1 MADVGGLTL
10 LYEDGWVRV
19 FDKPSG
25 VPVHKGLS
33 RADDTVAARLAAL
46 GVEVPHFVHRLD
58 AGTSGA
64 LVVAKDR
71 EAARVLGAAFAEGRV
86 EKSYLAW
93 VRGVCPAH
101 VTVDHPIPRD
111 EGGARVP
118 AVTDLER
125 LSVLVAE
132 GSPLRESRYS
142 LVLARPRTGRFHQ
155 VRRHL
160 KHVGCPLVGDA
171 NYGKSEHNRFFAERF
186 GLRRLALHAV
196 AIAFPGADGQTIR
209 VAAPIPSDF
218 RSAVLASEGASHE
231 EILERLFLR
240 GDLEDAGPVVERDPQ

>member
-1 MADVGGLTL
+1 MQVGSGLAL
-10 LYEDGWVRV
+10 LYEDAWVRV

-25 VPVHKGLS
+25 LPVHRGLA
-33 RADDTVAARLAAL
+33 RETDTVASRLAAQGL
-46 GVEVPHFVHRLD
+46 ASPHFVHRLD

-64 LVVAKDR
+64 LVVAKDK
-71 EAARVLGAAFAEGRV
+71 ESARTLGAAFTEGRV
-86 EKSYLAW
+86 DKRYVAW
-93 VRGVCPAH
+93 VRGLAPERA
-101 VTVDHPIPRD
+101 TVDHPIPCD

-125 LSVLVAE
+125 LAVLVAE
-132 GSPLRESRYS
+132 GSPLRETRYS

-155 VRRHL
+155 IRRHL

-196 AIAFPGADGQTIR
+196 SIAFPGPAGLPVR
-209 VAAPIPSDF
+209 VSAPLPGDF
-218 RSAVLASEGASHE
+218 AFVLGALERATHE

-240 GDLEDAGPVVERDPQ
+240 RDLDDASAVVEPDA